1 MTILTY
7 ANFVLLITQSPQ
19 GYQARVI
26 HSPVGD
32 DAAVDFILPP
42 EWAEMGD
49 ALWRTPR
56 ASRHLGPVEGETF
69 DAADLGHRLYDAVF
83 AGEVGTSLVRNLE
96 RANGRLRI
104 ILRLDKG
111 LADLAALPWEFLYS
125 SHLKRYLA
133 PSVETPFVRYLEVAQ
148 GGRMQPVA
156 PPLVVLGVLSNP
168 AGVEPL
174 DVDGE
179 WARVQE
185 AVSGLGKERIRLERV
200 PATWTALQDRL
211 RRGNAHVL
219 HFIGHGVFDD
229 ETNQGSLLFEDE
241 SGQPTLV
248 SADRFK
254 VLLHDQAD
262 LRLVF
267 LNACEGAKG
276 GRSDSFA
283 GVAQQLVQQGVPAV
297 VAMQFPVT
305 DTAAL
310 TLSREFYKALA
321 DGYPVDAAVGEARK
335 AIFGLGDSLE
345 WGTPVLFSR
354 SPDNR
359 LIELPEGDARSTIPR
374 QPFEP
379 ETVLI
384 SGGPFTMGEE
394 SGYSVTLPAF
404 RLGKYP
410 ITNREYAA
418 FLARTPA
425 QDVPPKLGWFNR
437 QPPAD
442 RLDHPVASVSWE
454 EACAYCAWL
463 CAETG
468 RTYRLPTEAEWEKA
482 ARGADGRPFPWG
494 DAWADGCANVE
505 SDDTTPVTAHEAGA
519 SPFGVADLLG
529 NVQEWTLTRWGPD
542 RNTSAFSVPYRPDDG
557 RDDTAS
563 HTQRDLRIHR
573 GGSFRNNAADLR
585 STTRG
590 NASPDSRIRWR
601 GFRVAMEI

>member
-1 MTILTY
+1 M
-7 ANFVLLITQSPQ
+7 
-19 GYQARVI
+19 
-26 HSPVGD
+26 
-32 DAAVDFILPP
+32 
-42 EWAEMGD
+42 
-49 ALWRTPR
+49 
-56 ASRHLGPVEGETF
+56 
-69 DAADLGHRLYDAVF
+69 
-83 AGEVGTSLVRNLE
+83 
-96 RANGRLRI
+96 
-104 ILRLDKG
+104 
-111 LADLAALPWEFLYS
+111 
-125 SHLKRYLA
+125 
-133 PSVETPFVRYLEVAQ
+133 RYLEVAQ
-148 GGRMQPVA
+148 GGRMQPVP

-174 DVDGE
+174 DVEGE

-185 AVSGLGKERIRLERV
+185 AISGLGKDRIRLERV

-305 DTAAL
+305 DNAAL

-354 SPDNR
+354 SQDNR

-379 ETVLI
+379 ETVFI
-384 SGGPFTMGEE
+384 PTGPFHG
-394 SGYSVTLPAF
+394 
-404 RLGKYP
+404 
-410 ITNREYAA
+410 
-418 FLARTPA
+418 
-425 QDVPPKLGWFNR
+425 
-437 QPPAD
+437 
-442 RLDHPVASVSWE
+442 
-454 EACAYCAWL
+454 
-463 CAETG
+463 
-468 RTYRLPTEAEWEKA
+468 
-482 ARGADGRPFPWG
+482 
-494 DAWADGCANVE
+494 
-505 SDDTTPVTAHEAGA
+505 
-519 SPFGVADLLG
+519 
-529 NVQEWTLTRWGPD
+529 
-542 RNTSAFSVPYRPDDG
+542 
-557 RDDTAS
+557 
-563 HTQRDLRIHR
+563 
-573 GGSFRNNAADLR
+573 
-585 STTRG
+585 
-590 NASPDSRIRWR
+590 
-601 GFRVAMEI
+601 